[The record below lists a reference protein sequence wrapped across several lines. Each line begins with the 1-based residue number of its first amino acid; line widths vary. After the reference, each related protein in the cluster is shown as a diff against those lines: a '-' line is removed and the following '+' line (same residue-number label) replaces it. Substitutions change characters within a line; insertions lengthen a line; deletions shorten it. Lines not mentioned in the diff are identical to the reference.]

1 MRTRAREVEAQYEEY
16 RRTGKVRA
24 TLGEDD
30 KVVRELYAAE
40 VLKTPL
46 SSLDAKW
53 PREIGAKAAKARRAQ
68 GRTQSRAKPRASK
81 PNDRSSRRNRASRR
95 KSAAAPEPHEAGETT
110 APRPREFRRRA
121 VAEEGEDA
129 AALHAR

>member
-1 MRTRAREVEAQYEEY
+1 MPIQAVLKSIDDAAARKEVEAQYEEY

-53 PREIGAKAAKARRAQ
+53 PREIGVSTLDPSRHAESGKASARTKSGKARARAEKSQ
-68 GRTQSRAKPRASK
+68 TCACCARA
-81 PNDRSSRRNRASRR
+81 
-95 KSAAAPEPHEAGETT
+95 G
-110 APRPREFRRRA
+110 
-121 VAEEGEDA
+121 
-129 AALHAR
+129 